1 MRIKRVIEWVEKSS
15 LDAVLIDHPVD
26 LFYLTGLSVSI
37 GKLAVT
43 GTEAQLFLD
52 GRYVERAKKEAPCQV
67 SLSSKESLAH
77 FLKGAKKVGF
87 DSAYLSF
94 DAFEMLRKDLPDKE
108 WIPQPKPIK
117 EFRAIKDAVEI
128 EALRKAARLTW
139 AGYQEILSHVE
150 EGVSEEELALVF
162 ELYCRKNGGGGLS
175 FESNISF
182 GDHSAYPH
190 YRAGKRR
197 LKRNEII
204 LMDVGSIVGHYRG
217 DMTRVFFFGTVD
229 PRLVEMGKRVE
240 EAKSAVI
247 EAIRPGIRFGEL
259 DKIAR
264 SLVKFDHGLS
274 HGIGLELHEYPTLR
288 AQGGDSDIILQPGM
302 VFSVEPGLYVP
313 GLGGYRAEDTLLV
326 TQKGSENLYAQL

>member
-1 MRIKRVIEWVEKSS
+1 MRIKRVIEWVEKSP
-15 LDAVLIDHPVD
+15 LDAVLIDNPVD
-26 LFYLTGLSVSI
+26 LLYLTGLSVSI

-43 GTEAQLFLD
+43 GKEATLFLD
-52 GRYVERAKKEAPCQV
+52 GRYVERAKKEAPCEV
-67 SLSSKESLAH
+67 GLSSKESLTH
-77 FLKGAKKVGF
+77 VLKGFKKVGF
-87 DSAYLSF
+87 DSAYLSV
-94 DAFEMLRKDLPDKE
+94 DAFENLRKDLPDKE
-108 WIPQPKPIK
+108 WTPQPKPIK
-117 EFRAIKDAVEI
+117 QFRAVKDAGEI
-128 EALRKAARLTW
+128 EALKRAARLTW
-139 AGYQEILSHVE
+139 AGYKEILSHVT

-162 ELYCRKNGGGGLS
+162 EFYCRKNGGGGLS

-197 LKRNEII
+197 LKQNEII
-204 LMDVGSIVGHYRG
+204 LMDIGSIVDGYRG
-217 DMTRVFFFGTVD
+217 DMTRVFFFGKVD
-229 PRLVEMGKRVE
+229 PRLVEMGKQVE
-240 EAKSAVI
+240 EAKAAVI

-264 SLVKFDHGLS
+264 SFVQFDHGLS

-288 AQGGDSDIILQPGM
+288 VQGGDSDVILQPGM

-326 TQKGSENLYAQL
+326 TQNGSENFYAQL